1 MNGLNK
7 ITKQIYIS
15 QLSAFPSECPAT
27 YWQMHEI
34 HVHPFFESFSPAPVA
49 KYALKRHHCRYK
61 NFLSFWHMLCNTQ
74 QLMTTSD
81 RFSILWST
89 QFRRHLH
96 LAFKIAKARSTA
108 TFAEDKN
115 LLNFFCSW
123 DKLKLLGNG
132 FTNQVFDGYA
142 PSPIRRVLILYPSVK
157 SVGSVSKMLRSA

>member
-15 QLSAFPSECPAT
+15 QLSAFPSECPVT

-34 HVHPFFESFSPAPVA
+34 HVHPFFESFSPAPVV

-74 QLMTTSD
+74 QLMITSD
-81 RFSILWST
+81 RFSILWSR
-89 QFRRHLH
+89 QFRRYLH

-123 DKLKLLGNG
+123 DKFRLLGNG

-142 PSPIRRVLILYPSVK
+142 PSPIRRVLILYPYVTSVD
-157 SVGSVSKMLRSA
+157 SVSKMLRSA